1 MIKSKLFEN
10 EAQLNEFLNSY
21 VKRSVISIETVTVE
35 VYSELPSPGIVR
47 LKNYEDRLKL
57 WYNSSEQETSPKA
70 GTDNIKPKEP
80 YYICEKEPRH
90 QANTNGIIAGP
101 FNSLEQASEAA
112 IKWGYVGENYLIK
125 IANLCQ

>member
-21 VKRSVISIETVTVE
+21 VKRSVISIETVSVE
-35 VYSELPSPGIVR
+35 ISGELHLPGMPR
-47 LKNYEDRLKL
+47 PKWNEDRLKL
-57 WYNSSEQETSPKA
+57 WYSSSEQETSPKA
-70 GTDNIKPKEP
+70 GTDNIKPKEL

-90 QANTNGIIAGP
+90 QANTNGIVAGP
-101 FNSLEQASEAA
+101 FNSLEQASQAA
-112 IKWGYVGENYLIK
+112 VKWGYVGENYLIK